1 MGKII
6 QHLSEEQPVS
16 WPIRYIVPCVF
27 LLCMA
32 QVAYSQTA
40 ELHGQA
46 SGWFAAKATDSPSSR
61 IGLRYIPDLLAR
73 TKLADEL
80 EGDLELSLNTSAI
93 AQYRKAE
100 AASYNAQAKLYRAWF
115 RISSER
121 FEARAGLQKISFGP
135 ALLFRPLMWFDRID
149 PRDPLQLTD
158 GVYGLL
164 GRYYF
169 PNNANVWLWGLLGNT
184 GTKGWE
190 LEPTQ
195 RKSVEFGGRA
205 QLPLWTGEVG
215 ITYHHRR
222 ADLSSLFSPPS
233 DTLLTHVPEDRIAL
247 DGKWDIT
254 IGVWFEAVLI
264 RQETD
269 IPLRKYQREWTV
281 GADYTFAIGS
291 GLYAA
296 TEYFRTENPEK
307 PLTTAG
313 GRGFSGLSLSYP
325 LGILD
330 HLSAMLFHD
339 WTSGEWYR
347 ILTWQRKYD
356 DWSFYV
362 LGFWNPETIRLY
374 RAQSGASAFA
384 GTGFQIMVVF
394 NH

>member
-1 MGKII
+1 
-6 QHLSEEQPVS
+6 V
-16 WPIRYIVPCVF
+16 
-27 LLCMA
+27 
-32 QVAYSQTA
+32 
-40 ELHGQA
+40 HGQA
-46 SGWFAAKATDSPSSR
+46 SGWFAAKATAPPSSR

-73 TKLADEL
+73 TKLTGEL
-80 EGDLELSLNTSAI
+80 DADLEISVNTSAV
-93 AQYRKAE
+93 AQYGKAE
-100 AASYNAQAKLYRAWF
+100 SASYDAQAKLYRAWL
-115 RISSER
+115 RLSSER
-121 FEARAGLQKISFGP
+121 FEARVGLQKISFGP
-135 ALLFRPLMWFDRID
+135 ALLFRSLMWFDRID

-205 QLPLWTGEVG
+205 QLPLWSGEVG
-215 ITYHHRR
+215 VTYHHRR
-222 ADLSSLFSPPS
+222 ADLSSLFSPPN
-233 DTLLTHVPEDRIAL
+233 DTIPAYVPEDRIAL
-247 DGKWDIT
+247 DAKWDIT

-264 RQETD
+264 RQGTD
-269 IPLRKYQREWTV
+269 IPQRKYQREWTV
-281 GADYTFAIGS
+281 GADYTFGVGS

-296 TEYFRTENPEK
+296 TEYFRTENPDR
-307 PLTTAG
+307 PFDAAG

-330 HLSAMLFHD
+330 QLSAMLFHD

-356 DWSFYV
+356 NWSFYL
-362 LGFWNPETIRLY
+362 LGFWNPETVHLY
-374 RAQSGASAFA
+374 RSQSGASAFA